1 MSKRE
6 FVDVAFIGA
15 VAVILLA
22 AFVYINVM

>member
-6 FVDVAFIGA
+6 IVDVTFIGA

-22 AFVYINVM
+22 AFVCINVM